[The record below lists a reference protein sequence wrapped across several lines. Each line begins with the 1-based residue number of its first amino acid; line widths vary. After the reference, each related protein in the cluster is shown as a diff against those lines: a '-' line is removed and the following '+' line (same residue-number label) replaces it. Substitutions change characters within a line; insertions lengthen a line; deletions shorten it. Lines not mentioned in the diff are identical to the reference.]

1 MSKNIYI
8 VVSQTGTILSLIM
21 RALTHAE
28 YCHASISLDERLEE
42 MYSFGRVNPYNPF
55 LGGYVRESPD
65 YGTFRRFK
73 RSRGV
78 LLKFTV
84 DDEKYDQIKQRLEH
98 MYTHKDQYG
107 YNYIGLCLATFK
119 KNHTSPYRFYCSEF
133 VHYIFSEYMVYD
145 KTLLP
150 ESVRPIDFYNAFGDR
165 TVYKGMISDFKKA

>member
-8 VVSQTGTILSLIM
+8 VVSQTGTILSRILRVI
-21 RALTHAE
+21 THAE

-55 LGGYVRESPD
+55 WGGYVRESPD

-73 RSRGV
+73 HSRCV

-84 DDEKYDQIKQRLEH
+84 DDEKYEQIKRRLED
-98 MYTHKDQYG
+98 MYTHKDEYG
-107 YNYIGLCLATFK
+107 YNYIGLCLAAFK
-119 KNHTSPYRFYCSEF
+119 KNHTTPHRFYCSEF
-133 VHYIFSEYMVYD
+133 VHYIFSEYLIYD
-145 KTLLP
+145 KSALP
-150 ESVRPIDFYNAFGDR
+150 KIVQPIDFYRTFGDR